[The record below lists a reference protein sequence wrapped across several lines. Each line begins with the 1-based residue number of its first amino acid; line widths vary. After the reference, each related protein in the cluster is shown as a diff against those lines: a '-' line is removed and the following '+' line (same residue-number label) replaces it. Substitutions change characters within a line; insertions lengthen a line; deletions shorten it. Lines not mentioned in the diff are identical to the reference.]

1 MTDHS
6 SSSAPV
12 LVFGATGGIGAALC
26 HHLAQAGQPLYAS
39 ARRPEPLADLC
50 SALSC
55 PGQAADVMDSDAVR
69 QVTEA
74 AIEAGQ
80 GRLAGLVYAVG
91 TLSLKAVTSATAEDL
106 MEAYRR
112 DVIGAFTA
120 VKAARTALKAAE
132 GAVVLFSSVA
142 ARRGFPSHVVVGAA
156 KGAVEGLGLSLAA
169 DLAPE
174 VRVNVIAPSLTRTPL
189 TAGLM
194 GNDTMVKAM
203 AARHPLKRTGEAG
216 DVAGLA
222 AFLLS
227 PAAGWIT
234 GQVIGADGGR
244 STAEARG

>member
-1 MTDHS
+1 MTTVLPS
-6 SSSAPV
+6 TAPV
-12 LVFGATGGIGAALC
+12 LVFGATGGIGAALARQ
-26 HHLAQAGQPLYAS
+26 LTQAGHPVFLS
-39 ARRPEPLADLC
+39 ARREEPLRDLC
-50 SALSC
+50 AETAS
-55 PGQAADVMDSDAVR
+55 PGLAADVLDGAAVR
-69 QVTEA
+69 QVIDA
-74 AIEAGQ
+74 AVEAGHGQ
-80 GRLAGLVYAVG
+80 LAGLVYAVG
-91 TLSLKAVTSATAEDL
+91 TLSLKSVAAAGEDDL
-106 MEAYRR
+106 LEAYRR
-112 DVIGAFTA
+112 DVVGAFTA
-120 VKAARTALKAAE
+120 VKAARTALKSA
-132 GAVVLFSSVA
+132 GGSVVLFSSVA

-194 GNDTMVKAM
+194 GNEAMVKAM
-203 AARHPLKRTGEAG
+203 AARHPLKRTGEAA
-216 DVAGLA
+216 DVAALA

>member
-1 MTDHS
+1 MSDHS

-12 LVFGATGGIGAALC
+12 LVFGASGGIGAALSRQ
-26 HHLAQAGQPLYAS
+26 LAQAGQPLYLS
-39 ARRPEPLADLC
+39 ARRAEPLEALC
-50 SALSC
+50 SSLSC
-55 PGQAADVMDSDAVR
+55 PGQAADVMDPEAVR

-74 AIEAGQ
+74 AVEAGN

-106 MEAYRR
+106 LDAYRR

-120 VKAARTALKAAE
+120 IKAARTALKAAG

-194 GNDTMVKAM
+194 GNDAMVKAM
-203 AARHPLKRTGEAG
+203 AARHPLKRTGEAE
-216 DVAGLA
+216 DVAALA